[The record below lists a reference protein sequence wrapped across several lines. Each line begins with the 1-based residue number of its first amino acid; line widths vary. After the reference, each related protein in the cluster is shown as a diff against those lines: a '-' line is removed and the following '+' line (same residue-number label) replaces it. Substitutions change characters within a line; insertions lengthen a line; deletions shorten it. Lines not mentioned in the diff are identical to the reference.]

1 MQAALP
7 LKPFPVVDL
16 LERGLAALPL
26 GWLLAT
32 PCPLCRQLPPLA
44 EANGAGFCRAC
55 DQRLGLPAGGL
66 RGQAPLSWW
75 SSGSYGG
82 GLRDV
87 LLELKHRPRLELIS
101 ALLRPLQPS
110 LEAVAAP
117 RTGPAPLLVPIP
129 SWKRRGN
136 PIPPLI
142 CSSLGKHL
150 GWQRADLLERAHPV
164 LGQHHLDRRLRLA
177 NQQGA
182 FRCQPPDAQRRRRP
196 VLIVDDI
203 LTTGATALNGALC
216 LKAAGWP
223 VLGMVCLARTPSNPG
238 PKAPRGS

>member
-1 MQAALP
+1 
-7 LKPFPVVDL
+7 V
-16 LERGLAALPL
+16 LERGLSASPL
-26 GWLLAT
+26 AWLLGT
-32 PCPLCRQLPPLA
+32 PCPLCRKLPPLSEAASTAFCLACEQRLQLPP
-44 EANGAGFCRAC
+44 E
-55 DQRLGLPAGGL
+55 GLK
-66 RGQAPLSWW
+66 GQQPLTWW

-87 LLELKHRPRLELIS
+87 LLELKHRPRPELIS

-110 LEAVAAP
+110 LEVVAAP

-136 PIPPLI
+136 PLPPQI
-142 CSSLGKHL
+142 CNGLARQLGLQHV
-150 GWQRADLLERAHPV
+150 ALLERSHPV

-177 NQQGA
+177 NQEGA
-182 FRCQPPDAQRRRRP
+182 FRCPPAGERRRRRP

-223 VLGMVCLARTPSNPG
+223 VLGIICLARTP
-238 PKAPRGS
+238 PRGGSQGSVI

>member
-1 MQAALP
+1 
-7 LKPFPVVDL
+7 
-16 LERGLAALPL
+16 
-26 GWLLAT
+26 
-32 PCPLCRQLPPLA
+32 
-44 EANGAGFCRAC
+44 
-55 DQRLGLPAGGL
+55 
-66 RGQAPLSWW
+66 
-75 SSGSYGG
+75 
-82 GLRDV
+82 V
-87 LLELKHRPRLELIS
+87 LLELKHRPRPELIS

-136 PIPPLI
+136 PLPPQI
-142 CSSLGKHL
+142 CNGLARQLGL
-150 GWQRADLLERAHPV
+150 RPIALLERSHPV

-177 NQQGA
+177 NQEGA
-182 FRCQPPDAQRRRRP
+182 FRCQPAGERRRRRP

-223 VLGMVCLARTPSNPG
+223 VLGIICLARTP
-238 PKAPRGS
+238 PRGGSQGSVI